1 MRVWTHVHV
10 GYFGSKD
17 KACKCTEFQIKNY
30 RSRISGP
37 ILDRIDIQVQVSNIK
52 YDGTENRLEES
63 SKTIRERVNK
73 ARKIQNERYKKYDF
87 FCNSDL
93 NIKLMN
99 KFCELDNISNEIL
112 KKASDK
118 MNLSS
123 RGYTKV
129 LKVARTIA
137 DLDNSSNIKK
147 DHILEAL
154 QYRGFEG

>member
-1 MRVWTHVHV
+1 MRVWTHVRV

-93 NIKLMN
+93 NIKL
-99 KFCELDNISNEIL
+99 
-112 KKASDK
+112 KASSFQ
-118 MNLSS
+118 N
-123 RGYTKV
+123 T
-129 LKVARTIA
+129 
-137 DLDNSSNIKK
+137 SSNDASSQQTLNSGKAIQLK
-147 DHILEAL
+147 
-154 QYRGFEG
+154 